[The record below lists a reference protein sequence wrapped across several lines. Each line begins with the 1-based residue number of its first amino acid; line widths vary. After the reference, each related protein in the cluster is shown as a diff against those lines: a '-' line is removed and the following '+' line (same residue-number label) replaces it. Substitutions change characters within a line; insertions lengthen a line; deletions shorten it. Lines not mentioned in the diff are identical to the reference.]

1 MKKLLGIVVLNFIF
15 SMNAHSHDD
24 PNHAYLE
31 CQFSGAEYA
40 FLEIDFK
47 KNAVFNR
54 YGFKYEIIHKDKL
67 NIAAKREGIILNLN
81 RYSGLLT
88 TNGREIDVKDG
99 FCVNIKKQF

>member
-1 MKKLLGIVVLNFIF
+1 MKKLLGIVVLSLIF
-15 SMNAHSHDD
+15 NMSAHSHDD

-31 CQFSGAEYA
+31 CQFAGAEYA
-40 FLEIDFK
+40 FLEIVFK

-54 YGFKYEIIHKDKL
+54 YGFKYEITYKDKL
-67 NIAAKREGIILNLN
+67 NVAAKRKGITLNIN

-99 FCVNIKKQF
+99 VCVSLKKQF